1 MKNIDNKS
9 LFKYSLV
16 FIAMLIAIAS
26 LIVSNLLVQELS
38 QEEHN
43 KIEIWA
49 EATKEATSNDENV
62 SMHLI
67 VQILESNTTIPV
79 VLYDVQDD
87 YYLSTNIELPEKDV
101 QDFLRKKVEAFKKKK
116 EPIVIEM
123 ADLKQ
128 YLYYDD
134 SYTLKKLQLYP
145 YIQLGILGVFILI
158 AFFALFSTMRM
169 EQDRVWVGLSK
180 ETAHQ
185 LGTPIS
191 SLLAWVEYLRLKDTD
206 PSILADMEK
215 DVNRLQMITDRFSKI
230 GSVPN
235 LEKKDINE
243 IILRSISYL
252 EHRISKKVSFVLD
265 LPDQPIYTNISESLF
280 SWVIENLSKNAVDAM
295 GGYGK
300 ITFSVFTKGQI
311 VYIEIEDTG
320 KGIPKSKFKRIF
332 EPGYTTKERGWG
344 LGLSLTKRI
353 IETYHKGKIYVKSSE
368 INQGTTFRIELKK
381 SVDVL

>member
-1 MKNIDNKS
+1 MKNVDNKS

-16 FIAMLIAIAS
+16 FVAMLIAIAS
-26 LIVSNLLVQELS
+26 LIVSNLLVRELS

-49 EATKEATSNDENV
+49 EATKEAASNDENI

-79 VLYDVQDD
+79 ILYDVQDD
-87 YYLSTNIELPEKDV
+87 YYISTNIELPERDV
-101 QDFLRKKVEAFKKKK
+101 QDFLRDKVESFKKKK

-123 ADLKQ
+123 TDLKQ

-145 YIQLGILGVFILI
+145 YVQLGILGIFILI

-191 SLLAWVEYLRLKDTD
+191 SLLAWIEYLRLKDTD
-206 PSILADMEK
+206 PSILVDMEK

-243 IILRSISYL
+243 VIQRSISYL
-252 EHRISKKVSFVLD
+252 EHRISKKVSFILD
-265 LPDQPIYTNISESLF
+265 LPDEPIYTNISESLF

-295 GGYGK
+295 GGYGR
-300 ITFSVFTKGQI
+300 ITFSVFTKGQT
-311 VYIEIEDTG
+311 VCLEIEDTG

-381 SVDVL
+381 AI

>member
-16 FIAMLIAIAS
+16 FIAMLIAIVS
-26 LIVSNLLVQELS
+26 LFVSNLLVKDLS

-43 KIEIWA
+43 KIAIWA
-49 EATKEATSNDENV
+49 EATKEAASNDENI

-79 VLYDVQDD
+79 ILYDVQDD
-87 YYLSTNIELPEKDV
+87 YYVSTNIELPEKNV
-101 QDFLRKKVEAFKKKK
+101 QDYLRKKVEKFKKKK
-116 EPIVIEM
+116 EPIVIEVSE
-123 ADLKQ
+123 LKQ
-128 YLYYDD
+128 YVYYDD

-145 YIQLGILGVFILI
+145 YIQLGILAIFILI

-191 SLLAWVEYLRLKDTD
+191 SLLAWIEYLRLKDAD
-206 PSILADMEK
+206 PSILVDMEK

-230 GSVPN
+230 GSVPK
-235 LEKKDINE
+235 LEKKDLNQVIV
-243 IILRSISYL
+243 RSLSYL
-252 EHRISKKVSFVLD
+252 EHRISKKVAFELD
-265 LPDQPIYTNISESLF
+265 LSDQPIYANISESLF

-295 GGYGK
+295 GGSGR
-300 ITFSVFTKGQI
+300 ITFSLSTKGQI
-311 VYIEIEDTG
+311 IYLDIEDTG

-332 EPGYTTKERGWG
+332 DPGYTTKERGWG

-368 INQGTTFRIELKK
+368 INEGTTFRIELKK
-381 SVDVL
+381 VS